1 MADSRRSA
9 KKEDVIN
16 IFDLVNGDPQIG
28 DCYEIANTI
37 IIREKLSEQEVKIQ
51 NHDYLLRMRK
61 SYLTS
66 R

>member
-9 KKEDVIN
+9 KKEDVVD
-16 IFDLVNGDPQIG
+16 IFDLVNGDPQVE
-28 DCYEIANTI
+28 DCYEGANTI
-37 IIREKLSEQEVKIQ
+37 IIRDILSEQEVKIQ
-51 NHDYLLRMRK
+51 KHDYLLRMRK